1 LEDLYFY
8 VSKTY
13 YYISF
18 GVILA
23 LSSQRLPFAVK
34 SVYSSDEQLLAKE
47 QMSLETRYPNESV
60 NTVFKDNI
68 Y

>member
-1 LEDLYFY
+1 MFQKLIITFLL
-8 VSKTY
+8 V
-13 YYISF
+13 
-18 GVILA
+18 VILA

-60 NTVFKDNI
+60 NTV
-68 Y
+68 